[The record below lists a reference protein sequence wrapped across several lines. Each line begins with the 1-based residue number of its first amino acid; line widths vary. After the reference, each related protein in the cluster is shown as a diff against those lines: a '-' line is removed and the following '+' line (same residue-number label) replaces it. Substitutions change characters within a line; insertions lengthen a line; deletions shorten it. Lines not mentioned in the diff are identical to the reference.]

1 MIIAVVNLKG
11 GVGKTTTAV
20 HLAAGLHSPDSPVVL
35 IDADPQ
41 ASALTWAENAD
52 TPWETISLA
61 IKSLDRRIGRYM
73 RTAGAV
79 HAIIDTPP
87 GDLSITKGALLAA
100 DLIVIPLQP
109 TGADVA
115 QMAETADFVDA
126 VRRETGAPAVVLLTR
141 MVKGTVAARTIRET
155 LEPFGLPILT
165 AEVPQAQAV
174 GMVYGQPVNDLG
186 HYATVLEELKE
197 VAAA

>member
-1 MIIAVVNLKG
+1 
-11 GVGKTTTAV
+11 
-20 HLAAGLHSPDSPVVL
+20 
-35 IDADPQ
+35 
-41 ASALTWAENAD
+41 
-52 TPWETISLA
+52 
-61 IKSLDRRIGRYM
+61 M